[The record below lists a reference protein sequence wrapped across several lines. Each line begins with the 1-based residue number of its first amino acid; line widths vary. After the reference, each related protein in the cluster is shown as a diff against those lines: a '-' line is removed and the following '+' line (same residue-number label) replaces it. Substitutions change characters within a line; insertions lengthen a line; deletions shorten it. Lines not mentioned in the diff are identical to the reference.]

1 MRRSLMTA
9 VSFVMLLFLFGCSVL
24 GVNVSDAAGPTEVGF
39 PVLPDINVYP
49 SNVVIGV
56 SGPYSTKERM
66 VEEAILGCARLVALS
81 EALAVDNRVV
91 TQWDSKK
98 GLRSFATEGN
108 AYFDDSSLAEIIGRL
123 VILEI
128 IFDKEAVAVVVA
140 CDGTHKPDDRPYVG
154 SLGPDGKPQW
164 LTNIPKSEA
173 YRFGVGSSGSYRFLN
188 DSLEAADFE
197 AAQNLLDRHADQLY
211 AKGFTKTVQNQTE
224 TRMETG
230 IYQASK
236 ALLQGFMVVSRYH
249 DQETN
254 TYWSLV
260 AVPK

>member
-1 MRRSLMTA
+1 MKRSLMTA
-9 VSFVMLLFLFGCSVL
+9 ASILTLLLLLGCSVL
-24 GVNVSDAAGPTEVGF
+24 GGTVAGDVGPTEVGF
-39 PVLPDINVYP
+39 PALPDINTYP
-49 SNVVIGV
+49 SNVVIGI

-81 EALAVDNRVV
+81 EALAVDNRIV

-123 VILEI
+123 EILEI
-128 IFDKEAVAVVVA
+128 IFDKDAGAVVVA
-140 CDGTHKPDDRPYVG
+140 RDGIRKPDDRPYVG
-154 SLGPDGKPQW
+154 SLNPDGKPQW
-164 LTNIPKSEA
+164 LTSIPKSEA

-211 AKGFTKTVQNQTE
+211 AKGFTKTVQKQTE

-249 DQETN
+249 DQKTN

-260 AVPK
+260 AVPN